1 MKECEFISKA
11 YIQGSGPML
20 YENTYEGFTYPKH
33 FHETFLIEVIGNGTE
48 NFYCQGVNYKN
59 VPKNSL
65 VLINPGEIHTG
76 GGNIANTSL
85 ECKVFYPSL
94 DSWKA
99 IAGESFSQ
107 MKSSQLL
114 DMQFRSTIISDNEI
128 ADNIHR
134 LFHFSKFEE
143 YKLLVDD
150 LYQNIMT
157 HILEKHMSAPV
168 SLDEKFKKYEYQIK
182 RAIEFIN
189 DQLSENLLLDQIA
202 KEAYMSQY
210 HFLRVFTKI
219 TGLTLHQYILA
230 LRIER
235 AKLLLKQTRN
245 INTTYSKVGFLNQSH
260 FTRVFKKIAG
270 LTPGQYLSLD
280 F

>member
-1 MKECEFISKA
+1 
-11 YIQGSGPML
+11 
-20 YENTYEGFTYPKH
+20 
-33 FHETFLIEVIGNGTE
+33 
-48 NFYCQGVNYKN
+48 
-59 VPKNSL
+59 
-65 VLINPGEIHTG
+65 
-76 GGNIANTSL
+76 
-85 ECKVFYPSL
+85 
-94 DSWKA
+94 
-99 IAGESFSQ
+99 
-107 MKSSQLL
+107 
-114 DMQFRSTIISDNEI
+114 
-128 ADNIHR
+128 
-134 LFHFSKFEE
+134 
-143 YKLLVDD
+143 
-150 LYQNIMT
+150 
-157 HILEKHMSAPV
+157 MSAPV